1 MVNYD
6 AYATTFSNSR
16 KDLKWPE
23 LDAIIEDMSQCGYTS
38 VLDVGCGNGRFLET
52 WNIGEN
58 SELEVGGKKMK
69 TQNGESEGD
78 KLSESDE
85 SNILMSEANEFLSPS
100 GAFGTFHSWKV
111 RKENTGHRFP
121 TKVLGNDE
129 DNGDIGFF
137 VPQNDG
143 KKISSKLTYL
153 GIDNS
158 SGMIAEA
165 RKLHGEY
172 QFEVCPMESLSSHP
186 TIQPSY
192 YDAIIFLASF
202 HHLETREQRLQ
213 VLDEIKKYLA
223 PGWAIYMTNWNL
235 REQPRYKKSHRWD
248 GDYDIKIWEYSRYY
262 HGFTLEELEGLF
274 HTTGYQIIENKI
286 FEWGKN
292 IWSKIQQD

>member
-100 GAFGTFHSWKV
+100 GAFGTFHS
-111 RKENTGHRFP
+111 
-121 TKVLGNDE
+121 
-129 DNGDIGFF
+129 
-137 VPQNDG
+137 
-143 KKISSKLTYL
+143 
-153 GIDNS
+153 
-158 SGMIAEA
+158 
-165 RKLHGEY
+165 
-172 QFEVCPMESLSSHP
+172 
-186 TIQPSY
+186 
-192 YDAIIFLASF
+192 
-202 HHLETREQRLQ
+202 
-213 VLDEIKKYLA
+213 
-223 PGWAIYMTNWNL
+223 
-235 REQPRYKKSHRWD
+235 
-248 GDYDIKIWEYSRYY
+248 
-262 HGFTLEELEGLF
+262 
-274 HTTGYQIIENKI
+274 
-286 FEWGKN
+286 
-292 IWSKIQQD
+292 